1 MEIVFDVSVLFL
13 EHSEITGILELVPAI
28 SAYIKLHLASEPV
41 PQFKWTI
48 SNSTGEITATL
59 NMHGTVH
66 EANVWWAYSCGTNNA
81 DGVKRRDFRIANID
95 NPCHCGIFAE
105 GYCANLRSFWN
116 KTALTETTVR
126 GHRTYNAKLEA
137 PTDGR
142 YVAYFIE
149 VTYNRGL
156 KGEDETLTDYVGI
169 GERIP
174 PIPKDLFFRP
184 MFTSEVSVW
193 PNTFPYPDCSGAGCT
208 NTLA

>member
-1 MEIVFDVSVLFL
+1 LN
-13 EHSEITGILELVPAI
+13 EHGA
-28 SAYIKLHLASEPV
+28 
-41 PQFKWTI
+41 
-48 SNSTGEITATL
+48 
-59 NMHGTVH
+59 VH

-81 DGVKRRDFRIANID
+81 DGIKRRDFRIANVD

-116 KTALTETTVR
+116 KTSLEQTTVR

-137 PTDGR
+137 PADGR

-149 VTYNRGL
+149 ITYNKARESA
-156 KGEDETLTDYVGI
+156 EDEMLKTTVSI

-174 PIPKDLFFRP
+174 PIPKDLQFRP

-193 PNTFPYPDCSGAGCT
+193 PNTFPYPDCAGATCT
-208 NTLA
+208 NALV